1 MTKRFSR
8 NLNNINMKDDQFGK
22 VKEFVIDL
30 GYDIVQENQEDGI
43 LVIAD
48 EDAGIKNLVIGVS
61 DPLVILEQFIF
72 SIQHDS
78 TDLFKALLMKNRDII
93 HGAFV
98 LDDSGQRVLFRD
110 TLQLENLDLNELE
123 GSINSLA
130 LLLSEYSSQLLDY
143 SHQQTLTT

>member
-1 MTKRFSR
+1 
-8 NLNNINMKDDQFGK
+8 MKDDQFSK

-30 GYDIVQENQEDGI
+30 GYDIVQDHPEDGI

-61 DPLVILEQFIF
+61 DPLVILEQYIF
-72 SIQHDS
+72 SVQHDS
-78 TDLFKALLMKNRDII
+78 MDLYKALLMKNRDII

-130 LLLSEYSSQLLDY
+130 LLLSEYSSELLDY
-143 SHQQTLTT
+143 SHQQTLTV